1 MIFQGLRS
9 LERRLSV
16 GTKINI
22 LLALSIFISSL
33 ALTYLSYQSGISAL
47 ESQLR
52 LLGVRSAK
60 ELATRSAP
68 YLSKG
73 DTWELFKSVQEMTEA
88 RNEQTIFFSSI
99 EYAAILDTNDRIVAH
114 SEPGRFP
121 LLTQFDLRGTLIAQT
136 DSEVSIWSEIKPGE
150 EEVYH
155 FATPVT
161 MGREKTGWAVIGISE
176 KWLMEKIRESR
187 KKMLFLSLAMAS
199 FATIIGYYIS
209 KRLLR
214 PLKTLSDKISEL
226 PELADAAR
234 SPSPKMKDEITRF
247 MEFYDAILVRYGHIN
262 RELTIEK
269 EKLNNILN
277 GIHAGMI
284 VVDKEMNVTWQ
295 NKIHNIWFGESLGH
309 HCFDETAKST
319 CPNCPVKESF
329 ATERIVTCESRR
341 KLTGGGDR
349 TFSIVAAPLHDSENR
364 VIGALELS
372 LDITHQVA
380 LKEDLKRKERLA
392 LMGQMAAGM
401 AHEIRNPLNALITA
415 MQIVAQDSGKVTA
428 EQSGR
433 LLSIINK
440 ETARLNATLNDFLSF
455 AQSRNPRKT
464 QCDLNMLL
472 SETIEL
478 LKHQRKDGQPLEIVS
493 EFNASLPGAPLDHD
507 MMRQIM
513 WNLLMNGIQS
523 MPGGGVIKVATGTM
537 NGHVYFSVKDTGA
550 GMTVEEMEN
559 CFIPFYTRK
568 SGGLG
573 LGMAIVRRIVDQ
585 HNGAITMT
593 SDPGK
598 GSEFCIA
605 LPISHEPAGQRRG

>member
-1 MIFQGLRS
+1 MIFQSLKS
-9 LERRLSV
+9 LEKRLSV
-16 GTKINI
+16 GSKINI
-22 LLALSIFISSL
+22 LLALSVFISSL
-33 ALTYLSYQSGISAL
+33 ALTFYSYQNGISSL

-73 DTWELFKSVQEMTEA
+73 DTWELFKAVQDVAETKS
-88 RNEQTIFFSSI
+88 EQTIFFSSI
-99 EYAAILDTNDRIVAH
+99 EYAAILDANDRVAAH
-114 SEPGRFP
+114 SEPGKFP
-121 LLTQFDLRGTLIAQT
+121 LLTQFDLHGTLIAQT
-136 DSEVSIWSEIKPGE
+136 DSEVSVWSEIKPGE

-155 FATPVT
+155 FTAPVT
-161 MGREKTGWAVIGISE
+161 MGREKIGWAVIGISE

-187 KKMLFLSLAMAS
+187 EKMLFLSLAMAS
-199 FATIIGYYIS
+199 AATIIGYYIS
-209 KRLLR
+209 RRLLR

-226 PELADAAR
+226 PELTQDIVWPA
-234 SPSPKMKDEITRF
+234 SPGMKDEIARF
-247 MEFYDAILVRYGHIN
+247 MEFYDTILDRYAHIN

-269 EKLNNILN
+269 EKLDNILD

-284 VVDKEMNVTWQ
+284 VVDREMNVIWQ

-309 HCFDETAKST
+309 RCFDESGKST

-329 ATERIVTCESRR
+329 ATGQIVTCESKKRVI
-341 KLTGGGDR
+341 GGGDR
-349 TFSIVAAPLHDSENR
+349 AFSIVAAPLHDTENR

-372 LDITHQVA
+372 LDITLQVA
-380 LKEDLKRKERLA
+380 LKEDLKRKEQLA

-440 ETARLNATLNDFLSF
+440 ETARLDTTLNDFLSF
-455 AQSRNPRKT
+455 AQSKSPRKT
-464 QCDLNMLL
+464 RCDLNMLL
-472 SETIEL
+472 TETIEL
-478 LKHQRKDGQPLEIVS
+478 LKHQRKEGQPLEIVS
-493 EFNASLPGAPLDHD
+493 ELNASLPGAHLDHD

-513 WNLLMNGIQS
+513 WNLLMNGVQS
-523 MPGGGVIKVATGTM
+523 MPGGGVIKVATGAM
-537 NGHVYFSVKDTGA
+537 NGSVFFSVKDEGS
-550 GMTVEEMEN
+550 GMTAEEMEN
-559 CFIPFYTRK
+559 LFIPFYTRK

-585 HNGAITMT
+585 HNGAITIT
-593 SDPGK
+593 SGPGN
-598 GSEFCIA
+598 GSEFCITF
-605 LPISHEPAGQRRG
+605 PVSHELEIT

>member
-1 MIFQGLRS
+1 MIFQSLKS
-9 LERRLSV
+9 LEKRLSV

-22 LLALSIFISSL
+22 LMALSIFISSL
-33 ALTYLSYQSGISAL
+33 ALTYFSYQSGISAL

-68 YLSKG
+68 HLSKG
-73 DTWELFKSVQEMTEA
+73 DTWELFKSVQDMTET

-99 EYAAILDTNDRIVAH
+99 EYAAILDANDRVAAH
-114 SEPGRFP
+114 SDPGKFP
-121 LLTQFDLRGTLIAQT
+121 LLTQFDLHGTLIAQT
-136 DSEVSIWSEIKPGE
+136 ESEVSVWSEIKPGE
-150 EEVYH
+150 EEMYH
-155 FATPVT
+155 FAAPVT
-161 MGREKTGWAVIGISE
+161 MGREKIGWAMIGISE
-176 KWLMEKIRESR
+176 KWLMEKTRESR
-187 KKMLFLSLAMAS
+187 AKMLLISLAMAS
-199 FATIIGYYIS
+199 TATIIGYYIS
-209 KRLLR
+209 RRLLR
-214 PLKTLSDKISEL
+214 PLKTLSDKISTL
-226 PELADAAR
+226 PGLTQDIER
-234 SPSPKMKDEITRF
+234 STSPGMKDEITVF
-247 MEFYDAILVRYGHIN
+247 MEFYDAILGRYGHIN
-262 RELTIEK
+262 RELTTEK

-284 VVDKEMNVTWQ
+284 VVDREMNVTWQ
-295 NKIHNIWFGESLGH
+295 NRIHNIWFGESLGH

-329 ATERIVTCESRR
+329 ATERIVTCESR
-341 KLTGGGDR
+341 KKVAGGGDK
-349 TFSIVAAPLHDSENR
+349 TFSIMAAPLHDAENR

-455 AQSRNPRKT
+455 AQSKSPRKT

-472 SETIEL
+472 TETIEL
-478 LKHQRKDGQPLEIVS
+478 LKHQRKDSQPLEIAA
-493 EFNASLPGAPLDHD
+493 ELNTPLPGAPLDHD

-523 MPGGGVIKVATGTM
+523 MPNGGVIKVATGTM
-537 NGHVYFSVKDTGA
+537 NGHVYFSVKDTGT
-550 GMTVEEMEN
+550 GMTAEEMEN

-598 GSEFCIA
+598 GSEFCVA
-605 LPISHEPAGQRRG
+605 FPMSHKPEMT

>member
-1 MIFQGLRS
+1 MIFHGLRS
-9 LERRLSV
+9 LEKRLSV

-22 LLALSIFISSL
+22 LLAMSIFISSL

-52 LLGVRSAK
+52 LLGVKSAK

-73 DTWELFKSVQEMTEA
+73 DTWELFKSVQEMTET

-99 EYAAILDTNDRIVAH
+99 EYAAILDANDRVAAH
-114 SEPGRFP
+114 SEPGKFP
-121 LLTQFDLRGTLIAQT
+121 LLTQFDLHGTLIAQT
-136 DSEVSIWSEIKPGE
+136 DSEVSVWSEIKPGE

-155 FATPVT
+155 FTAPVT
-161 MGREKTGWAVIGISE
+161 MGREKIGWAVIGISE

-187 KKMLFLSLAMAS
+187 EKMLFLSLAMAS
-199 FATIIGYYIS
+199 AATIIGYYIS
-209 KRLLR
+209 RRLLR

-226 PELADAAR
+226 PELVGATR
-234 SPSPKMKDEITRF
+234 SPFPEMKDEITRF
-247 MEFYDAILVRYGHIN
+247 MEFYDAILGRYGHIY
-262 RELTIEK
+262 RELTVEK

-284 VVDKEMNVTWQ
+284 VVDRKMNVTWQ
-295 NKIHNIWFGESLGH
+295 NKIHNIWFGESIGR
-309 HCFDETAKST
+309 HCFDETGKST
-319 CPNCPVKESF
+319 CLNCPVEESF
-329 ATERIVTCESRR
+329 ATERIVTCESGR
-341 KLTGGGDR
+341 KLAGGGDR
-349 TFSIVAAPLHDSENR
+349 AFSIVAAPLHDAENR

-455 AQSRNPRKT
+455 AQSKSPRKML
-464 QCDLNMLL
+464 CDLNILL
-472 SETIEL
+472 SETVEL
-478 LKHQRKDGQPLEIVS
+478 LKHHRKDGQPLEIVS
-493 EFNASLPGAPLDHD
+493 EFDTSLPGAPLDHD

-513 WNLLMNGIQS
+513 WNLLMNAIQS
-523 MPGGGVIKVATGTM
+523 MPGGGMIKVATGTM
-537 NGHVYFSVKDTGA
+537 DGHVYFRVKDTGT

-559 CFIPFYTRK
+559 LFIPFYTKK

-593 SDPGK
+593 SDAGK

-605 LPISHEPAGQRRG
+605 LPVSHELEMT

>member
-1 MIFQGLRS
+1 MIFQGLRT

-73 DTWELFKSVQEMTEA
+73 DTWELFKSVQEMTET

-99 EYAAILDTNDRIVAH
+99 EYAAILDTNDRVAAH
-114 SEPGRFP
+114 SEPGKFP
-121 LLTQFDLRGTLIAQT
+121 LLTQFDLHGSLIAQT
-136 DSEVSIWSEIKPGE
+136 ESEVSIWSEIKPGE

-155 FATPVT
+155 FAAPVT

-214 PLKTLSDKISEL
+214 PLKTLSDKISKL

-234 SPSPKMKDEITRF
+234 FPSPEMKDEITRF
-247 MEFYDAILVRYGHIN
+247 MEFYDAILGRYGHIN

-341 KLTGGGDR
+341 KLTGGGAK
-349 TFSIVAAPLHDSENR
+349 TFSIVAAPLHDAENR

-472 SETIEL
+472 GETIEL

-493 EFNASLPGAPLDHD
+493 EFNTSLPGAPLDHD

-523 MPGGGVIKVATGTM
+523 MPTGGVIKVATGTM
-537 NGHVYFSVKDTGA
+537 NGHVYFSVKDTGT

-605 LPISHEPAGQRRG
+605 LPISHERAG

>member
-1 MIFQGLRS
+1 M
-9 LERRLSV
+9 
-16 GTKINI
+16 
-22 LLALSIFISSL
+22 
-33 ALTYLSYQSGISAL
+33 

-52 LLGVRSAK
+52 LLGVKSAK
-60 ELATRSAP
+60 ELATRSSA

-73 DTWELFKSVQEMTEA
+73 DTWELFKSVQEMTET

-99 EYAAILDTNDRIVAH
+99 EYAAILDSKDRVAAH
-114 SEPGRFP
+114 SKPGKFP
-121 LLTQFDLRGTLIAQT
+121 LLTQFDLPGTLMAQT

-150 EEVYH
+150 EEMYH
-155 FATPVT
+155 FAAPVT
-161 MGREKTGWAVIGISE
+161 MGREKIGWAVIGISE

-187 KKMLFLSLAMAS
+187 EKMLFLSLAMAS
-199 FATIIGYYIS
+199 MATIIGYYIS

-214 PLKTLSDKISEL
+214 PLETLSDKISKL
-226 PELADAAR
+226 PELAGAER
-234 SPSPKMKDEITRF
+234 STSPWMKDEITLF
-247 MEFYDAILVRYGHIN
+247 MEFYDAILGRYGHIN

-284 VVDKEMNVTWQ
+284 VVDREMNVTWQ
-295 NKIHNIWFGESLGH
+295 NKIHNIWFGESLEKR
-309 HCFDETAKST
+309 CFDKTGKST
-319 CPNCPVKESF
+319 CPNCPVEESF
-329 ATERIVTCESRR
+329 ATERIVTCESI
-341 KLTGGGDR
+341 KKVAGGGDK
-349 TFSIVAAPLHDSENR
+349 TFNIVAAPLHDSENR

-372 LDITHQVA
+372 LDITHQVT

-440 ETARLNATLNDFLSF
+440 ETARLNTTLNDFLSF
-455 AQSRNPRKT
+455 AQSRSPRKT
-464 QCDLNMLL
+464 PCDLNMLL

-478 LKHQRKDGQPLEIVS
+478 LKHQRKADQPLEIVS
-493 EFNASLPGAPLDHD
+493 EFSTSLPGAPLDHG

-523 MPGGGVIKVATGTM
+523 MPGGGLIKVATGTM
-537 NGHVYFSVKDTGA
+537 KGSIFFSVKDSGV
-550 GMTVEEMEN
+550 GMTAEEKEN
-559 CFIPFYTRK
+559 CFIPFYTKK

-585 HNGAITMT
+585 HNGSISMT
-593 SDPGK
+593 SELGK

-605 LPISHEPAGQRRG
+605 FPVTHELA

>member
-1 MIFQGLRS
+1 MIFQGLRA

-22 LLALSIFISSL
+22 LLAMSIFVSSL
-33 ALTYLSYQSGISAL
+33 ALTYFSYQSWISAL

-60 ELATRSAP
+60 DLATRSAP

-73 DTWELFKSVQEMTEA
+73 DTWELFKSVQDMTEMK
-88 RNEQTIFFSSI
+88 NEQAIFFSSI
-99 EYAAILDTNDRIVAH
+99 EYAAILDSNDRVAAH
-114 SEPGRFP
+114 SDPGKFP
-121 LLTQFDLRGTLIAQT
+121 LLTQFNLHGTLIAQT
-136 DSEVSIWSEIKPGE
+136 ESEVSVWRQAKPGE
-150 EEVYH
+150 EEMYH
-155 FATPVT
+155 FSAPVT
-161 MGREKTGWAVIGISE
+161 MGQEKIGWAVIGISE

-187 KKMLFLSLAMAS
+187 AKMLFISLAMAS
-199 FATIIGYYIS
+199 AATIIGYYIS
-209 KRLLR
+209 RRLLR
-214 PLKTLSDKISEL
+214 PLKTLSDKISAL
-226 PELADAAR
+226 PELGDTAR
-234 SPSPKMKDEITRF
+234 SPSPEMKDEITLF

-269 EKLNNILN
+269 EKLDSILN

-284 VVDKEMNVTWQ
+284 VVDRDMNVNWQ
-295 NKIHNIWFGESLGH
+295 NKIHNVWFGESLGH
-309 HCFDETAKST
+309 RCFDESGKST

-329 ATERIVTCESRR
+329 STGQIVTCES
-341 KLTGGGDR
+341 KKVVISGEEKA
-349 TFSIVAAPLHDSENR
+349 FSIVAAPLHDAENR

-372 LDITHQVA
+372 LDITHQVT
-380 LKEDLKRKERLA
+380 LKEDLKRKEQLA
-392 LMGQMAAGM
+392 LMGQVAAGM

-440 ETARLNATLNDFLSF
+440 ETTRLNTTLNDFLSF
-455 AQSRNPRKT
+455 AQSKRPRKML
-464 QCDLNMLL
+464 CDLNILL
-472 SETIEL
+472 TETIEL
-478 LKHQRKDGQPLEIVS
+478 LKHQRKDRQPLEIVS
-493 EFNASLPGAPLDHD
+493 EFNTSLPGALLDHD

-523 MPGGGVIKVATGTM
+523 MPGGGAIKVATGAM
-537 NGHVYFSVKDTGA
+537 NGSVFFSVKDAGV
-550 GMTVEEMEN
+550 GMTAEEKEN
-559 CFIPFYTRK
+559 CFIPFYTKK

-585 HNGAITMT
+585 HNGSITMT
-593 SDPGK
+593 SELGK

-605 LPISHEPAGQRRG
+605 FPVSHKLDV

>member
-1 MIFQGLRS
+1 MIFHGLRA

-33 ALTYLSYQSGISAL
+33 ALTFFSYQSGIAAL

-60 ELATRSAP
+60 ELATRSATP
-68 YLSKG
+68 LSKG
-73 DTWELFKSVQEMTEA
+73 DTWELFKSVQEMADT

-99 EYAAILDTNDRIVAH
+99 EYAAILDASDRVAAH
-114 SEPGRFP
+114 SEPGAFP
-121 LLTQFDLRGTLIAQT
+121 LLARFDLHGTHIAQT
-136 DSEVSIWSEIKPGE
+136 DSEVSVWNEIKPGE

-155 FATPVT
+155 FAAPVV
-161 MGREKTGWAVIGISE
+161 MGREKIGWAVIGISE
-176 KWLMEKIRESR
+176 KWLMEKTRESR
-187 KKMLFLSLAMAS
+187 EKMLFLSLAMAVA
-199 FATIIGYYIS
+199 ATIIGYHIS

-214 PLKTLSDKISEL
+214 PLKTLSNKISQL
-226 PELADAAR
+226 PELADATRPA
-234 SPSPKMKDEITRF
+234 SPEMKDEITRF
-247 MEFYDAILVRYGHIN
+247 MEFYDAILGRYGHIN

-309 HCFDETAKST
+309 HCFGETGKAT
-319 CPNCPVKESF
+319 CPDCPVKESF
-329 ATERIVTCESRR
+329 ATERIVTCETRR
-341 KLTGGGDR
+341 KIAEGGER
-349 TFSIVAAPLHDSENR
+349 AFSIVAAPLHDSENR
-364 VIGALELS
+364 IVGALELS

-392 LMGQMAAGM
+392 MMGQMAAGM

-433 LLSIINK
+433 LLSIINR
-440 ETARLNATLNDFLSF
+440 ETARLNSTLNDFLSF
-455 AQSRNPRKT
+455 AQSKSPRKT
-464 QCDLNMLL
+464 PCDLNILL
-472 SETIEL
+472 GETIEL
-478 LKHQRKDGQPLEIVS
+478 LKHHGKDGQPLEIVS
-493 EFNASLPGAPLDHD
+493 EFSASMPSAPLDHD

-523 MPGGGVIKVATGTM
+523 MPNGGVIKVATGTM
-537 NGHVYFSVKDTGA
+537 NGHVYFSVKDAGR
-550 GMTVEEMEN
+550 GMTAEEMEN
-559 CFIPFYTRK
+559 LFIPFYTKK

-593 SDPGK
+593 SDPSK

-605 LPISHEPAGQRRG
+605 LPISHELAG